1 MPLSH
6 AKQVNHG
13 DLEAPG
19 LTHLTE
25 DEGGQAAEVLSSQ
38 ELREEVAGEVEFW
51 RTGVGACHDTP
62 DEEVCI
68 EPENGK
74 ALAEQVLKLYRD
86 PARCRALGTSGR
98 HSPGAGKKADRC
110 DAARREQ
117 RVSWKGC
124 WRTEARGRIEA
135 REPRQ
140 IFLRFQLPAVHLQPY
155 ASGLSSCRGNSS
167 WGQA

>member
-62 DEEVCI
+62 VRESVS
-68 EPENGK
+68 NRRMGK
-74 ALAEQVLKLYRD
+74 
-86 PARCRALGTSGR
+86 TSQTK
-98 HSPGAGKKADRC
+98 S
-110 DAARREQ
+110 
-117 RVSWKGC
+117 
-124 WRTEARGRIEA
+124 
-135 REPRQ
+135 
-140 IFLRFQLPAVHLQPY
+140 
-155 ASGLSSCRGNSS
+155 
-167 WGQA
+167 

>member
-98 HSPGAGKKADRC
+98 HYVLAHFDRQVL
-110 DAARREQ
+110 ARKLTDVMQ
-117 RVSWKGC
+117 HVVN
-124 WRTEARGRIEA
+124 TA
-135 REPRQ
+135 
-140 IFLRFQLPAVHLQPY
+140 
-155 ASGLSSCRGNSS
+155 
-167 WGQA
+167 